1 MSADRWLDAINN
13 IDLLNAIVN
22 ADPDLRDNMKE
33 MGFIRL
39 VPFQMDH
46 NNQVVAKWMLTE
58 AGRQEVLQRYITR
71 SNPVVN

>member
-1 MSADRWLDAINN
+1 VSDRWLDAINDL
-13 IDLLNAIVN
+13 DLLQSLLN

-58 AGRQEVLQRYITR
+58 QGRQEVLNRYIAR
-71 SNPVVN
+71 SKPIVN

>member
-1 MSADRWLDAINN
+1 VSADRWLDAINN
-13 IDLLNAIVN
+13 IDLLNAIIN
-22 ADPDLRDNMKE
+22 ADPGLRDNMKE

>member
-1 MSADRWLDAINN
+1 MSADRWLAAINN

-39 VPFQMDH
+39 VPFQNDH
-46 NNQVVAKWMLTE
+46 NGATVAKWTLTQ
-58 AGRQEVLQRYITR
+58 AGRQEILQRYITR

>member
-1 MSADRWLDAINN
+1 VSADRWLDAINN

>member
-13 IDLLNAIVN
+13 IDLLNAIIN
-22 ADPDLRDNMKE
+22 ADPGLRDNMKE

>member
-1 MSADRWLDAINN
+1 MSADRWLAAINN

-46 NNQVVAKWMLTE
+46 NDQVVAKWMLTE

>member
-22 ADPDLRDNMKE
+22 ADPGLRDNMKE

>member
-1 MSADRWLDAINN
+1 VSADRWLDAINN

-22 ADPDLRDNMKE
+22 ADPGLRDNMKE